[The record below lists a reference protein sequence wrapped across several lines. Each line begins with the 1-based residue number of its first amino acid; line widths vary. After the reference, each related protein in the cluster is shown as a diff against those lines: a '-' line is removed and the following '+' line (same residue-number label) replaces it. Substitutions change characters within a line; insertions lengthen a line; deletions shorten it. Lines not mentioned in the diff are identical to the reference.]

1 MPFSGFQDLDPAF
14 AASLQ
19 QLIAANNGIT
29 PFSGFR
35 SIERQR
41 QLWEASDK
49 SGRMVARPGRSQ
61 HNFGRAVDL
70 RYADDAARQFAHAN
84 AAKYGLSFPMSYEPW
99 HVEPIGA
106 RSGRRASAPQDRGS
120 DTPQTDILTPP
131 PINKGNPLGAMAFV
145 PGFGDLTGSTQTQPG
160 YQRPLPFEAGFGGQQ
175 FLQGLIGGTLKQDMR
190 AAMFKRIGALF
201 A

>member
-49 SGRMVARPGRSQ
+49 SGRMVARPGHSQ

-84 AAKYGLSFPMSYEPW
+84 AAKFGLNFPMSYEPW

-106 RSGRRASAPQDRGS
+106 RSGRRASAPQDRAS
-120 DTPQTDILTPP
+120 DTPQTDILGMP
-131 PINKGNPLGAMAFV
+131 PIAKTGV
-145 PGFGDLTGSTQTQPG
+145 GDVFIGPQDPSQT
-160 YQRPLPFEAGFGGQQ
+160 YQRALPFEAGFGGQQ
-175 FLQGLIGGTLKQDMR
+175 FLQGLIGGTLKQDLR